1 MKDRYE
7 RIKKGSRRVKNV
19 PKDLPLTDLFRD
31 LDVDELPPKEK
42 QDFGRRKRK
51 VSKKKGPSAALKKL
65 CKSLK
70 VKLTTK
76 RGKKRVY
83 KSDKVLKEQCK
94 RASKRNFGCKP
105 CGCGKFGKKVSK
117 KPSAATRKM
126 CKKLKVKLTV
136 KRGKKRVYKSEKVLK
151 AQCKKAAKAKS
162 RKKRKSKF
170 GG

>member
-1 MKDRYE
+1 MVNHHRHHHHYHL
-7 RIKKGSRRVKNV
+7 G
-19 PKDLPLTDLFRD
+19 
-31 LDVDELPPKEK
+31 EK
-42 QDFGRRKRK
+42 RKRTIC
-51 VSKKKGPSAALKKL
+51 SFEKL

-94 RASKRNFGCKP
+94 RASKRNFDVILVDVHLVK
-105 CGCGKFGKKVSK
+105 KFP

-151 AQCKKAAKAKS
+151 AQCKKAAKAKT
-162 RKKRKSKF
+162 RKKKK
-170 GG
+170 